1 MVTCRICKYAYV
13 PYELPICDPCKARED
28 MDHLD
33 WMGKRRYRNLFID
46 LRNSNYED
54 IDPNGYRFVREVLI
68 KNGVSVPDSDNHTLR
83 NLIAIASIILT
94 AIMIILRIMGYF

>member
-13 PYELPICDPCKARED
+13 PHGLPICYPCKERGN
-28 MDHLD
+28 MGHLD
-33 WMGKRRYRNLFID
+33 WIGKRRYRNLFID

-68 KNGVSVPDSDNHTLR
+68 KNGVSIPGSDDHTLR

-94 AIMIILRIMGYF
+94 AITIILRIMGYF